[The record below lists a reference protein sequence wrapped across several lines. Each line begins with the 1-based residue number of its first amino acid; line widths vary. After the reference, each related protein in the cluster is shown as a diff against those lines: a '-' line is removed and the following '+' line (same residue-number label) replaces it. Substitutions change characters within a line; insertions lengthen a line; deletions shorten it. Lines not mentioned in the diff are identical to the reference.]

1 VVVGVVEHAKP
12 AIVAVSRKRNARAGL
27 AINVV
32 SPKQN
37 ALVRRSPPAPSV
49 RRSYDTQ
56 KRWVSIAS
64 IYFSLTLPLSHY
76 TAPFHPDAES
86 PP

>member
-1 VVVGVVEHAKP
+1 MVVRVAEHAKP
-12 AIVAVSRKRNARAGL
+12 AIVAVSRKRNARAGP

-32 SPKQN
+32 SPKRN

-56 KRWVSIAS
+56 KRWIPIAS
-64 IYFSLTLPLSHY
+64 IYYSLSHY
-76 TAPFHPDAES
+76 TTPFHPDAER